1 MVEKRAQEQKLAE
14 EKKHGEE
21 INFLKR
27 TNQQLKV
34 RVLKTFNCLSSIF
47 VLIWKILKLKSPFF
61 SAKFVHFFHKNAIF
75 FYNLKNSAR
84 EFAKKKIIL
93 RKYNFCDNPF
103 QGPARR
109 NHRTEEISKKLHPQ
123 SSCFDLD
130 MHLFCLYSTV
140 GPFITGN
147 QVLI

>member
-47 VLIWKILKLKSPFF
+47 VLIWKILELENPFF
-61 SAKFVHFFHKNAIF
+61 SAKLVHFFSQKCHFFQQHRKICTRIRKKTKLLRENIIF
-75 FYNLKNSAR
+75 VTILFKAQLEGIIAQ
-84 EFAKKKIIL
+84 KK
-93 RKYNFCDNPF
+93 
-103 QGPARR
+103 
-109 NHRTEEISKKLHPQ
+109 
-123 SSCFDLD
+123 
-130 MHLFCLYSTV
+130 
-140 GPFITGN
+140 
-147 QVLI
+147 